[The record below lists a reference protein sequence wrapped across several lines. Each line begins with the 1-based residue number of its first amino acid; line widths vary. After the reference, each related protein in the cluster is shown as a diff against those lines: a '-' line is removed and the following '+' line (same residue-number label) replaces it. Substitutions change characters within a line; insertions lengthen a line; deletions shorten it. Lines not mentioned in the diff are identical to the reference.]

1 MGSKLNIKS
10 RHGEFSAKVE
20 IGGNQYIVQTED
32 MGEKTRKIVT
42 RTYFNGAII
51 SSVTTDYSLL
61 GNSSDLKDR
70 VKEMMEEQQKAAL
83 AALSTEESKP
93 EESKPTKSKAQ
104 YADKILR
111 SIKKGDLAAALAEAR
126 EALALYAT
134 DLLFTSYYGYLITA
148 VERKVKEGQKICEEA
163 IESLRNSSSTDKAFF
178 YPLFYL
184 NLGRA
189 FTAGRRKKEAI
200 EAFQEGLKY
209 DSRNKELLHGVNQ
222 FGVRRPPIISFLDRS
237 HPLNKHLGRL
247 RQRLTNR

>member
-20 IGGNQYIVQTED
+20 IDGNQYIVQTED

-61 GNSSDLKDR
+61 GDSSDLKDR
-70 VKEMMEEQQKAAL
+70 VREMMEEQQKAAL
-83 AALSTEESKP
+83 AALSA

-111 SIKKGDLAAALAEAR
+111 SIKKGDLAAALTEAR
-126 EALALYAT
+126 EALGLYAT

-178 YPLFYL
+178 YPIFYL

-189 FTAGRRKKEAI
+189 FTAGRRKKEAL

-209 DSRNKELLHGVNQ
+209 DSRNKELLHAVKQ
-222 FGVRRPPIISFLDRS
+222 FGVRRPPVISFLDRS